1 MRINRYIASQ
11 MAVNSFIHVFLILVA
26 VTCVFPLLWM
36 FGSSLK
42 TQSTVFSDMSIIP
55 RSMHWEN
62 FYLAWTK
69 GGFGVY
75 FLNSL
80 FYTVVVV
87 FGIVIV
93 ASWAAYA
100 FSRMNFPGKN
110 LLFFMFLGRLIRTG
124 PEERC
129 P

>member
-75 FLNSL
+75 FRSPTSARGSSTLSASRSRGVHRHPTTL
-80 FYTVVVV
+80 TVSV
-87 FGIVIV
+87 GDDP
-93 ASWAAYA
+93 
-100 FSRMNFPGKN
+100 M
-110 LLFFMFLGRLIRTG
+110 RLPIATG
-124 PEERC
+124 
-129 P
+129 